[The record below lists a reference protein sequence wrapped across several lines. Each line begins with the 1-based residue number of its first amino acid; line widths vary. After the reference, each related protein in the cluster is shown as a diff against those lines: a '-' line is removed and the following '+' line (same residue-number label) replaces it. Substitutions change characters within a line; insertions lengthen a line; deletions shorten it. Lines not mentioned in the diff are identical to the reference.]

1 MARAVP
7 FVHHGNLHSRIQ
19 PLNHGLED
27 MDRYVTALGAILI
40 SAAVALGA
48 VGAHAVGAEDPFARQ
63 LWQTANLWHAISA
76 VGLFATGLGWSRL
89 SPFWRGIG
97 AWVVGLGVVLFSG
110 SIYLQA
116 LTGSALFP
124 GSAPLG
130 GSALILGWL
139 VIAGAAIR
147 SARHP

>member
-1 MARAVP
+1 
-7 FVHHGNLHSRIQ
+7 
-19 PLNHGLED
+19 
-27 MDRYVTALGAILI
+27 MDRYLTAWGTVLI

-48 VGAHAVGAEDPFARQ
+48 VGAHAVGTEDPFARQ

-89 SPFWRGIG
+89 SRLWREIG
-97 AWVVGLGVVLFSG
+97 AGLVSLGVVLFSG

-116 LTGSALFP
+116 LTGVAPVP

-139 VIAGAAIR
+139 VIAMAAIR
-147 SARHP
+147 PARHP